1 MKTQLFFD
9 DQWLV
14 GRDNLVRHYGRP
26 ELIQDSV
33 YRDGNV
39 LIFQRCGL
47 NGLCNE
53 IADNDDARYGSDAEN
68 SFHAIRL
75 PYNNI
80 I

>member
-47 NGLCNE
+47 MAC
-53 IADNDDARYGSDAEN
+53 AMK
-68 SFHAIRL
+68 
-75 PYNNI
+75 
-80 I
+80 